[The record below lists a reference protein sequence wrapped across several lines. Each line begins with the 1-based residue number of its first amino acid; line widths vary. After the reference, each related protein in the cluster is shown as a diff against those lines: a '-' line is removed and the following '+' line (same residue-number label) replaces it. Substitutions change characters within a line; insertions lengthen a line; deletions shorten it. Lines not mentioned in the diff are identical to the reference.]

1 MCRCCNAQ
9 QFTFQ
14 PPPTQTNLSGK
25 YTSGSERERKKA
37 VCHAINFVIEY
48 KTWKRVSE
56 AEKKVAENERR
67 EGFSAKLRDYRR
79 HSKLLSRN
87 ETFHFNKL
95 SLKPPSPRV
104 QESKS
109 NYQVN
114 YFSFLFSFD
123 CWRELS
129 SGSERGRWR
138 NLLWMSGWKLP
149 IKVQQCD
156 GLSVVGGGGNGGKS
170 FIAREF
176 NLSLL

>member
-1 MCRCCNAQ
+1 MKSVSKTWRADAHC
-9 QFTFQ
+9 FVTKIIHQ
-14 PPPTQTNLSGK
+14 PIARSIFSLICTSDPKLAKLMYVAVAMLSNSRSNRRRHRRIK
-25 YTSGSERERKKA
+25 AANIRAIASEREKKLSTMPL
-37 VCHAINFVIEY
+37 ILSLNTRLE
-48 KTWKRVSE
+48 RVSR
-56 AEKKVAENERR
+56 AEKKVAQNVRR

-123 CWRELS
+123 C
-129 SGSERGRWR
+129 
-138 NLLWMSGWKLP
+138 
-149 IKVQQCD
+149 
-156 GLSVVGGGGNGGKS
+156 
-170 FIAREF
+170 
-176 NLSLL
+176 